1 MFRIDAPH
9 LLWALENLLEG
20 RVVNQIS
27 VAPDIAADARVALGR
42 MLEITN

>member
-9 LLWALENLLEG
+9 LAWVLEELVAG

-27 VAPDIAADARVALGR
+27 VDPEVADWSRVALQR
-42 MLEITN
+42 MLDIS